1 MTEKSIK
8 RDNGR
13 RNSAKRPPRTLS
25 RDWHTYDPTTVEGDQ
40 TLLEE
45 LITYKEHLDE
55 LLERE
60 GDYVVIK
67 GRQVV
72 GIFADREDAME
83 KAVDLYGTEPALI
96 KRIVAREP
104 VFTLGGAAL

>member
-1 MTEKSIK
+1 MTKKSIE
-8 RDNGR
+8 RAESR
-13 RNSAKRPPRTLS
+13 RKTAKRAPQSLS

-83 KAVDLYGTEPALI
+83 RAVDLFGTEPALI
-96 KRIVAREP
+96 KQIVAREP
-104 VFTLGGAAL
+104 VITLGGAAL